1 MGEWASERT
10 FNQSAANRW
19 NEPIAVVPNLRCAR
33 SQHEKCVSGLRPVPR
48 RMEKPVIHASRS
60 VHENV
65 NARVAIKAWKSIEL
79 ATTCMI

>member
-1 MGEWASERT
+1 MAATSPLCESE
-10 FNQSAANRW
+10 FPAA
-19 NEPIAVVPNLRCAR
+19 CAR
-33 SQHEKCVSGLRPVPR
+33 STENAASGLRPVPR